1 MEFWWVFFGISVFM
15 IPFVYLLPAKYKDI
29 GVYTYL
35 LFVILV
41 SGFRDNIGTDFGAYQ
56 DFFTM
61 YGSHEF
67 FYAMEANA
75 QLEPAIAFL
84 IPLLERLG
92 GAYQSFFMLYA
103 IITFV
108 GFYYGAKN
116 FFRGNYLGILLVLL
130 LYITYNST
138 GGFWWGMN
146 GVRQAAAMSIVFGF
160 SSCLYMGEQKK
171 FILAVCVASLFH
183 YSSLV
188 FLPAYFFCQI
198 SFRKKWVLF
207 AVIFSS
213 VLTLSGLSKDIVL
226 GILSF
231 GLGILGRYEGAL
243 LLITEG
249 GKSFSYM
256 SFIYMAMYL
265 FAFYTVKDITGRREQ
280 IFFNMATIFI
290 IMRILTSFSL
300 GGESIQYI
308 LHRFEVYYLPFFF
321 VFFTEALTLTARRF
335 KPELCGWI
343 LVSFF
348 IAAMSFL
355 NVINIARVGGIRD
368 YPLEPSDMVINVEYQ
383 PNFKLFE

>member
-92 GAYQSFFMLYA
+92 GAYQSFFILYA

-249 GKSFSYM
+249 GKAFSYM

-280 IFFNMATIFI
+280 TFFNMATVFI
-290 IMRILTSFSL
+290 VMRILTSFSL

-335 KPELCGWI
+335 KPEICGWI

>member
-1 MEFWWVFFGISVFM
+1 MEFWWIFFGISVFTLP
-15 IPFVYLLPAKYKDI
+15 IVYLLPEKYKDL
-29 GVYTYL
+29 GVYSYL
-35 LFVILV
+35 IFVILV

-67 FYAMEANA
+67 FYAMEVNT
-75 QLEPAIAFL
+75 QLEPAISFL

-280 IFFNMATIFI
+280 TFFNMATVFI
-290 IMRILTSFSL
+290 VMRILTSFSL

-335 KPELCGWI
+335 KPEICGWI

-383 PNFKLFE
+383 PNFKLIE

>member
-1 MEFWWVFFGISVFM
+1 MEFWWIFFGISVFS
-15 IPFVYLLPAKYKDI
+15 IPIVYLLPEKYRDL
-29 GVYTYL
+29 GVYSYL
-35 LFVILV
+35 IFVILV
-41 SGFRDNIGTDFGAYQ
+41 SGFRDNIGTDFGTYQ
-56 DFFTM
+56 EFFTM

-67 FYAMEANA
+67 FYAMDANA

-84 IPLLERLG
+84 IPFLERLG
-92 GAYQSFFMLYA
+92 GAYQSFFMVYA
-103 IITFV
+103 IITFL

-280 IFFNMATIFI
+280 TFFNMATVFI
-290 IMRILTSFSL
+290 VMRILTSFSL

-335 KPELCGWI
+335 KPEICGWI

>member
-1 MEFWWVFFGISVFM
+1 MEFWWIFFGISVFS
-15 IPFVYLLPAKYKDI
+15 IPIVYLLPEKYRDL
-29 GVYTYL
+29 GVYSYL
-35 LFVILV
+35 IFVILV
-41 SGFRDNIGTDFGAYQ
+41 SGFRDNIGTDFGTYQ
-56 DFFTM
+56 EFFTM

-67 FYAMEANA
+67 FYAMDANA

-84 IPLLERLG
+84 IPFLERLG
-92 GAYQSFFMLYA
+92 GAYQSFFMVYA
-103 IITFV
+103 IITFL

-160 SSCLYMGEQKK
+160 SSCLYRGEQKK

-280 IFFNMATIFI
+280 TFFNMATVFI
-290 IMRILTSFSL
+290 VMRILTSFSL

-335 KPELCGWI
+335 KPEICGWI

-348 IAAMSFL
+348 IASMAFL
-355 NVINIARVGGIRD
+355 NIINIARVGGVRD
-368 YPLEPSDMVINVEYQ
+368 YPLEPNDMEINVEYQ

>member
-56 DFFTM
+56 EFFTL

-84 IPLLERLG
+84 IPFLERLG
-92 GAYQSFFMLYA
+92 GAYQSFFMVYA
-103 IITFV
+103 IITFL

-146 GVRQAAAMSIVFGF
+146 GVRQAAAMSIVFAF
-160 SSCLYMGEQKK
+160 SSCLYRGEKKK
-171 FILAVCVASLFH
+171 FILAVCLASLFH

-280 IFFNMATIFI
+280 TFFNMATVFI
-290 IMRILTSFSL
+290 VMRILTSFSL

-335 KPELCGWI
+335 KPEICGWI

>member
-1 MEFWWVFFGISVFM
+1 MFFGISVFI

-41 SGFRDNIGTDFGAYQ
+41 SGFRNNIGTDFGAYQ

-61 YGSHEF
+61 YGSREF
-67 FYAMEANA
+67 FYAMEVNT
-75 QLEPAIAFL
+75 QLEPAISFL

-335 KPELCGWI
+335 KPEICGWI

>member
-1 MEFWWVFFGISVFM
+1 MEFWWIFFGISVFM
-15 IPFVYLLPAKYKDI
+15 IPIVYLLPEKYRDL
-29 GVYTYL
+29 GVYSYL
-35 LFVILV
+35 IFVILV

-56 DFFTM
+56 EFFTL

-67 FYAMEANA
+67 FYAMDANA

-84 IPLLERLG
+84 IPFLERLG
-92 GAYQSFFMLYA
+92 GAYQSFFMVYA
-103 IITFV
+103 IITFL

-146 GVRQAAAMSIVFGF
+146 GVRQAAAMSIVFAF
-160 SSCLYMGEQKK
+160 SSCLYRGEKKK
-171 FILAVCVASLFH
+171 FILAVCLASLFH

-188 FLPAYFFCQI
+188 FLPAFFLCQI
-198 SFRKKWVLF
+198 NFRKKWVL
-207 AVIFSS
+207 VLLGLS
-213 VLTLSGLSKDIVL
+213 VALMLTGLSKDMVL
-226 GILSF
+226 GVLSF
-231 GLGILGRYEGAL
+231 GLEILGRYEGAL

-249 GKSFSYM
+249 SKSFSYM
-256 SFIYMAMYL
+256 SFIYVAMYL
-265 FAFYTVKDITGRREQ
+265 FAFYTVRDITGRREQ
-280 IFFNMATIFI
+280 TFFNMATVFI
-290 IMRILTSFSL
+290 VMRILTSFSL

-335 KPELCGWI
+335 KPEICGWI

-348 IAAMSFL
+348 IAAMSLL

-383 PNFKLFE
+383 PNFKLVE

>member
-1 MEFWWVFFGISVFM
+1 MEFWWIFFGISVFTLP
-15 IPFVYLLPAKYKDI
+15 IVYLLPEKYRDL
-29 GVYTYL
+29 GVYSYL
-35 LFVILV
+35 IFVILV

-56 DFFTM
+56 EFFTL

-67 FYAMEANA
+67 FYAMDANA

-92 GAYQSFFMLYA
+92 GTSQSFFMLYA
-103 IITFV
+103 IITLV
-108 GFYYGAKN
+108 GFYYGARN
-116 FFRGNYLGILLVLL
+116 FFRGNHLGILLVLL

-146 GVRQAAAMSIVFGF
+146 GVRQAAAMSIVFAF
-160 SSCLYMGEQKK
+160 SSCLYRGEKKK
-171 FILAVCVASLFH
+171 FILAVCLASLFH

-188 FLPAYFFCQI
+188 FLPAFFLCQI
-198 SFRKKWVLF
+198 NFRKKWVL
-207 AVIFSS
+207 VLLGLS
-213 VLTLSGLSKDIVL
+213 VALMLTDLSKDMVL
-226 GILSF
+226 GVLSF
-231 GLGILGRYEGAL
+231 GLEILGRYEGAL

-249 GKSFSYM
+249 SKSFSYM
-256 SFIYMAMYL
+256 SFIYVAMYL
-265 FAFYTVKDITGRREQ
+265 FAFYTVRDITGRREQ
-280 IFFNMATIFI
+280 TFFNMATVFI
-290 IMRILTSFSL
+290 VMRILTSFSL

-335 KPELCGWI
+335 KPEICGWI

-383 PNFKLFE
+383 PNFKLVE

>member
-1 MEFWWVFFGISVFM
+1 MEFWWVFFGISVFI

-92 GAYQSFFMLYA
+92 GAYQSFFILYA

-249 GKSFSYM
+249 GKAFSYM

-280 IFFNMATIFI
+280 TFFNMATVFI
-290 IMRILTSFSL
+290 VMRILTSFSL

-335 KPELCGWI
+335 KPEICGWI

>member
-1 MEFWWVFFGISVFM
+1 MEFWWVFFGISVLI
-15 IPFVYLLPAKYKDI
+15 IPIVYFLPTKYKDM

-41 SGFRDNIGTDFGAYQ
+41 SGFRDNIGTDFEAYQ

-61 YGSHEF
+61 YGSREF
-67 FYAMEANA
+67 FYAMEVNT
-75 QLEPAIAFL
+75 QLEPAISFL

-92 GAYQSFFMLYA
+92 GAYQSFFMVYA
-103 IITFV
+103 IITLV
-108 GFYYGAKN
+108 GLYYGAKN
-116 FFRGNYLGILLVLL
+116 FFPGNSIGVLLVLL

-146 GVRQAAAMSIVFGF
+146 GVRQAAAMSIIFAF
-160 SSCLYMGEQKK
+160 SSCLYMREKKK

-198 SFRKKWVLF
+198 NFRKKWVLF

-335 KPELCGWI
+335 KPEICGWI

-383 PNFKLFE
+383 PNFKLIE

>member
-1 MEFWWVFFGISVFM
+1 MEFWWIFFGISVFM
-15 IPFVYLLPAKYKDI
+15 IPIVYLLPEKYRDL
-29 GVYTYL
+29 GVYSYL
-35 LFVILV
+35 IFVILV

-56 DFFTM
+56 EFFTL

-67 FYAMEANA
+67 FYAMDANA

-84 IPLLERLG
+84 IPFLERLG
-92 GAYQSFFMLYA
+92 GAYQSFFMVYA
-103 IITFV
+103 IITFL

-146 GVRQAAAMSIVFGF
+146 GVRQAAAMSIVFAF
-160 SSCLYMGEQKK
+160 SSCLYRGEKKK
-171 FILAVCVASLFH
+171 FILAVCLASLFH

-188 FLPAYFFCQI
+188 FLPAFFLCQI
-198 SFRKKWVLF
+198 NFRKKWVL
-207 AVIFSS
+207 VLLGLS
-213 VLTLSGLSKDIVL
+213 VALMLTGLSKDMVL
-226 GILSF
+226 GVLSF
-231 GLGILGRYEGAL
+231 GLEILGRYEGAL

-249 GKSFSYM
+249 SKSFSYM
-256 SFIYMAMYL
+256 SFIYVAMYL
-265 FAFYTVKDITGRREQ
+265 FAFYTVRDITGRREQ
-280 IFFNMATIFI
+280 TFFNMATVFI
-290 IMRILTSFSL
+290 VMRILTSFSL

-335 KPELCGWI
+335 KPEICGWI

-383 PNFKLFE
+383 PNFKLVE

>member
-1 MEFWWVFFGISVFM
+1 MEFWWIFFGISVFS
-15 IPFVYLLPAKYKDI
+15 IPIVYLLPEKYRDL
-29 GVYTYL
+29 GVYSYL
-35 LFVILV
+35 IFVILV
-41 SGFRDNIGTDFGAYQ
+41 SGFRDNIGTDFGTYQ
-56 DFFTM
+56 EFFTM

-67 FYAMEANA
+67 FYAMDANA

-84 IPLLERLG
+84 IPFLERLG
-92 GAYQSFFMLYA
+92 GAYQSFFMVYA
-103 IITFV
+103 IITFL

-160 SSCLYMGEQKK
+160 SSCLYRGEQKK

-280 IFFNMATIFI
+280 TFFNMATVFI
-290 IMRILTSFSL
+290 VMRILTSFSL

-335 KPELCGWI
+335 KPEICGWI

>member
-84 IPLLERLG
+84 IPFLERLG
-92 GAYQSFFMLYA
+92 GAYQSFFMVYA
-103 IITFV
+103 IITFL

-146 GVRQAAAMSIVFGF
+146 GVRQAAAMSIVFAF
-160 SSCLYMGEQKK
+160 SSCLYRGEKKK
-171 FILAVCVASLFH
+171 FILAVCLASLFH

-280 IFFNMATIFI
+280 TFFNMATVFI
-290 IMRILTSFSL
+290 VMRILTSFSL

-335 KPELCGWI
+335 KPEICGWI